1 MYMTVGNGSPSASA
15 AALTAML
22 DGDSGY
28 GSGMLGESAPT
39 VGASSHGSSF
49 WGGSS
54 MDGEDDITIDLHN
67 KRLTIISGARE
78 TCVGEPYSSVAL
90 VRDQSP
96 LYIYT
101 SNLMICSNQNRVA
114 LGRAINRTIET
125 LRSLQDM
132 NSTWP
137 AHYPSVQRPDP
148 PAPAHRPDS
157 RPGLVHTQTMAG
169 AYDRHDMSPAP
180 SRPGVMRRAWTTNG
194 DEDVQAESSTAA
206 EQKAVQEAP
215 RLVTPQIAQEFSIL
229 KLDLKL
235 GALPHTELVH
245 SLEKHSIA
253 SLLDNKINQS
263 VRHLLSLRDRIDD
276 TSSKVLVTGD
286 LNAGKSTFCNAL
298 LRRKLLPE
306 DQQPCTSIF
315 CEVLDARENGGIEE
329 VHAVHKDVQYN
340 RHDEST
346 YDVYRLIELEK
357 IVVDND
363 RYLQAK
369 VYVKDIRTV
378 DESLLNNGVVDIAL
392 IDAPGLN
399 MDSLKTHA
407 VFARE
412 EEIDVV
418 VFVVSAANHFT
429 LSAKEFI
436 WNAAREKAY
445 IFIVVNGFDTI
456 RDQERCRRM
465 ILEQV
470 ASLSPRTCKESAEL
484 VHFVS
489 SNAVPVKPLAIE
501 SSSGSS
507 GGPGGDGGG
516 GDHDES
522 DDAPPGKHGEKGDED
537 HKGKGKG
544 KGKEKERIADFENL
558 EQSLRRFVLEKRAR
572 SKLAPAKTY
581 LQNVLGDLNTLA
593 TVNRDVAQSELD
605 RVTQELHELE
615 PMLERSR
622 KAEAEVSEDLD
633 RTIEETCTE
642 IYDHT
647 KVALTAAIARV
658 ADADLHVPYPGVWN
672 ALQYAEDIKLAMLD
686 QISDTVTVCEE
697 YTRERTVEG
706 VSSIKALGL
715 LHLGEEY
722 TEMTFR
728 SDLMFRKRR
737 DALAR
742 QVDAPVEI
750 WDFVDVSG
758 LLQKQEK
765 VAAGTGMAMT
775 AVGLLGGRMVGGFG
789 WMDGALGAARVLGKT
804 RDMRRLVIP
813 GMLLTGMSRTSR
825 LSLSVKYFRRP
836 SRFSIQKLT
845 ISKKT
850 VVLATSYLILSI
862 PTSLPRR
869 LSTKLQQCLDQVE
882 YTHTN
887 SLRLSSEVRKILR
900 YPADTLRLNLA
911 RSVEKLGQQR
921 EQRGKVRKESEVAR
935 KYFGNLV
942 RESQE
947 LRRGVEGVDLD
958 GPGHPNGMPGMGV
971 DFGGDG
977 AGEAEG
983 GGID

>member
-1 MYMTVGNGSPSASA
+1 MDKDRDDRQGDADEPSSSSGSSKRPAHMDRPTYMTVGNGSPSASA

-28 GSGMLGESAPT
+28 GSGMLGDSAP
-39 VGASSHGSSF
+39 VIGASSHGSSF

-54 MDGEDDITIDLHN
+54 MAVEPERHTLASHIHQLHF
-67 KRLTIISGARE
+67 
-78 TCVGEPYSSVAL
+78 
-90 VRDQSP
+90 
-96 LYIYT
+96 
-101 SNLMICSNQNRVA
+101 NQNRVA

-125 LRSLQDM
+125 LRGLQDM

-137 AHYPSVQRPDP
+137 AHYPSVQRPD
-148 PAPAHRPDS
+148 APTPSHRPDS

-169 AYDRHDMSPAP
+169 AYDRHDLPSAP
-180 SRPGVMRRAWTTNG
+180 PRPGQMKRAWTTNG
-194 DEDVQAESSTAA
+194 DEDVQAESSSAA
-206 EQKAVQEAP
+206 EQKAVQEPP

-263 VRHLLSLRDRIDD
+263 VRHLLSLRERIED

-346 YDVYRLIELEK
+346 YDVYRLVELEK

-501 SSSGSS
+501 SSGGGGGGSS
-507 GGPGGDGGG
+507 GGPPGGDGGD
-516 GDHDES
+516 DHDES
-522 DDAPPGKHGEKGDED
+522 NDQPQGKHGESGDSD
-537 HKGKGKG
+537 PKGKGKG

-593 TVNRDVAQSELD
+593 IVNRDVAQSELD

-615 PMLERSR
+615 PVLERSK
-622 KAEAEVSEDLD
+622 KAETEVSDDLD
-633 RTIEETCTE
+633 RTIEESCTE

-647 KVALTAAIARV
+647 KLALSAAIARV
-658 ADADLHVPYPGVWN
+658 ADADLNVPYPGIFG
-672 ALQYAEDIKLAMLD
+672 ALQYAEDIKMAMLD
-686 QISDTVTVCEE
+686 QISNAVTACEE
-697 YTRERTVEG
+697 HTRERTVEG

-722 TEMTFR
+722 TDMTFR

-758 LLQKQEK
+758 LLQRQEK

-775 AVGLLGGRMVGGFG
+775 AVGLLGGRMFGGMG
-789 WMDGALGAARVLGKT
+789 WLDGALGAARVLGKA
-804 RDMRRLVIP
+804 RDMRKLVIP
-813 GMLLTGMSRTSR
+813 GMLLT
-825 LSLSVKYFRRP
+825 
-836 SRFSIQKLT
+836 
-845 ISKKT
+845 
-850 VVLATSYLILSI
+850 VVLTTTYLILSI
-862 PTSLPRR
+862 PTSLPKR
-869 LSTKLQQCLDQVE
+869 LSIKVQQCLEKVE
-882 YTHTN
+882 YPHLN

-911 RSVEKLGQQR
+911 RSVEKLGHQR
-921 EQRGKVRKESEVAR
+921 EETGRVRKESEVAR

-942 RESQE
+942 RESRE
-947 LRRGVEGVDLD
+947 LRRGVEEVDLD
-958 GPGHPNGMPGMGV
+958 GPIGGVIGHGGMEFGV
-971 DFGGDG
+971 DGQEHGG
-977 AGEAEG
+977 EG
-983 GGID
+983 GGAID